1 VKISKNMFLYETVII
16 VGALMTVLTLVK
28 LLGFIEFSSDWFW
41 FIAGLGLTM
50 EGIVSLI
57 KQKMFDKKYKVVLR
71 TDKK

>member
-1 VKISKNMFLYETVII
+1 MKISKNMFLYETVII